1 MIRSMTGYGHAD
13 GSVDGIHVTFE
24 MKSVNHRFFEFS
36 VRVPR
41 NYGFLDEKIKSFL
54 QSKVSRGKVECFVQ
68 IDTHE
73 QENVVVSLNK
83 SLLNGYL
90 NTFQVLQ
97 TEYGIKN
104 DITASSFLGVDD
116 VFCIHKDTDD
126 EDKIIAAVISV
137 AGEAVEKFIAMR
149 EVEGE
154 KLKIDIE
161 ARTAEIL
168 TNVDYIEERS
178 PETVREHNEKL
189 CLRIK
194 ELLGDAKI
202 DEQRILNEAAIFA
215 DKVAVA
221 EETVR
226 LRSHLDQLNSLFHMN
241 EPIGRKM
248 DFLVQEI
255 NREANTIGSKTQDLS
270 VSRCV
275 VNIKSEIEK
284 IREQV
289 QNIE

>member
-41 NYGFLDEKIKSFL
+41 NFGFLDEKIKSFL

-83 SLLNGYL
+83 SLINGYL

-178 PETVREHNEKL
+178 PETVKEHNEKL

>member
-41 NYGFLDEKIKSFL
+41 NYGFLDERIKSFL

-73 QENVVVSLNK
+73 QENVVVNLNK

-178 PETVREHNEKL
+178 PETVKEHNEKL

>member
-13 GSVDGIHVTFE
+13 GSVNGIHVTFE

-36 VRVPR
+36 ARVPR
-41 NYGFLDEKIKSFL
+41 NYGFLDEKIKNFL
-54 QSKVSRGKVECFVQ
+54 QGKVSRGKIECFVQ
-68 IDTHE
+68 IDTYE
-73 QENVVVSLNK
+73 QENVVVSLNR
-83 SLLNGYL
+83 SLLNGYI
-90 NTFQVLQ
+90 NAFQVLQ
-97 TEYGIKN
+97 KEYSIKN
-104 DITASSFLGVDD
+104 DITASSFLGVNDI
-116 VFCIHKDTDD
+116 FCVHKESDD

-137 AGEAVEKFIAMR
+137 AGEAVEKFVAMR

-154 KLKIDIE
+154 KLKIDIK
-161 ARTAEIL
+161 ARTDEIK
-168 TNVDYIEERS
+168 TNIDYIEERS
-178 PETVREHNEKL
+178 PETVKEHNEKL
-189 CLRIK
+189 CLRMK

-215 DKVAVA
+215 DKIAVA

-226 LRSHLDQLNSLFHMN
+226 LRSHLDQLSSLFQMN
-241 EPIGRKM
+241 EPVGRKM

-270 VSRCV
+270 ISRCV

>member
-13 GSVDGIHVTFE
+13 GSVNGIHVTFE

-36 VRVPR
+36 ARVPR
-41 NYGFLDEKIKSFL
+41 NYGFLDEKIKNFL
-54 QSKVSRGKVECFVQ
+54 QGKVSRGKIECFVQ
-68 IDTHE
+68 IDTYE
-73 QENVVVSLNK
+73 QENVVVSLNR
-83 SLLNGYL
+83 SLLNGYI
-90 NTFQVLQ
+90 NAFQVLQ
-97 TEYGIKN
+97 KEYSVKN
-104 DITASSFLGVDD
+104 DITASSLLGVNDI
-116 VFCIHKDTDD
+116 FCVHKESDD

-137 AGEAVEKFIAMR
+137 AGEAVEKFVAMR

-154 KLKIDIE
+154 KLKIDIK
-161 ARTAEIL
+161 ARTDEIK
-168 TNVDYIEERS
+168 TNIDYIEERS
-178 PETVREHNEKL
+178 PETVKEHNEKL
-189 CLRIK
+189 CLRMK

-215 DKVAVA
+215 DKIAVA

-226 LRSHLDQLNSLFHMN
+226 LRSHLDQLSSLFQMN
-241 EPIGRKM
+241 EPVGRKM

-270 VSRCV
+270 ISRCV